1 MKNTKRFLSAV
12 SAFAILITSFPAAP
26 MAGATEDEN
35 TVTVSPTYD
44 MQLRYNNTSQS
55 ATGATMEVRTNWDE
69 ENVLQNDFLGA
80 MRFEIPD
87 TPEGKVI
94 SDVSLKLV
102 TERVKDSSTFY
113 LYSFE
118 PESWS
123 EEKIN
128 YEDVADAITAARA
141 SEPIVGFTAAGD
153 YNKAITDGSVTAE
166 YANVTAWTN
175 NIDIPVSAVTEGENF
190 DFIISRDQA
199 TNNGNQ
205 TCFYTKDNKG
215 ANCRVQFEESGEPSV
230 DGDNTYYPIDAEL
243 LKPVLTITYEDE
255 VTENKFDL
263 SGAAVYGYNI
273 SDKNTQHSVA
283 NGGSVTLTGAVK
295 SESENGADLIDGS
308 TDTVFT
314 AGQSTN
320 FMTVIDLG
328 VTVPVSSIVVKGVST
343 SAIIG
348 VADEDGTN
356 GTVTDT
362 DITFLNNWA
371 RMNNSAANNL
381 TDSVTAVY
389 GTSENNMY
397 DNVTLSG
404 DFGGVR
410 YIVFDGNGSSSK
422 CSEIEVYYTG
432 ELPTQA
438 PATESPSPTAA
449 ATPTVTPTAAPT
461 ATPTVTP
468 TAEPTP
474 TATPTATVTASPT
487 ETAAPAPTAEP
498 IPEGAIVVNGRP
510 SNVTTTQEITVDG
523 HGNKRTVAYTT
534 NNQSIWYL
542 GNYDLS
548 KIESIQM
555 RLGLVGR
562 YSDGALTDTPQVKLA
577 YMPIDG
583 SEINSEYIAANS
595 GTIRSSANMVAA
607 VGGLTEPS
615 AAQLNGH
622 QYLGALYTMD
632 ATGATVDKT
641 SYEEYPGGTA
651 SIDPDLTS
659 AFTPKGEGE
668 VALFVYGTAQGCRAT
683 IDYILIEEKDPTQTQ
698 APSTDSPSKPT
709 ETATADPAQTPTAGP
724 GETETPLVFNKFDMA
739 RATLYRYNIADKSQ
753 HTAAAGGEVTIVDAN
768 RIAQTDTAL
777 IDGDDTTVFTSGQ
790 TSNCATVIDL
800 GVSVPVSRI
809 VAKGVS
815 GSAIIG
821 VAGES
826 ADDVN
831 GTVSENGMTLKQ
843 NWARLNGSN
852 VNNLTDDITVEYG
865 TNDGVYDIVTLTGDF
880 GDVRYIVFDG
890 NGSSSLCAEIEVY
903 YDGEPLPEPTPG
915 PTPSPTP
922 EPTPGPGTIPD
933 GAIIINDQPKSSNAG
948 SQNVRVDADG
958 TTRDVAY
965 TNQNAVWY
973 IGTYELA
980 NIDSID
986 LRLGLVGQYDGE
998 ELVSSPQVRLAY
1010 MPADGTTVDDAYIA
1024 ANNSAIRASSQLI
1037 GTIEGFTEPEND
1049 KLNGHRYLGALYTID
1064 ETGVTVDA
1072 DGYRSFPGGTASV
1085 GINSTALDTEAA
1097 GGKVELFVY
1106 ADAGSRRATI
1116 DYVVINEKV
1125 LTPTSLRIDGE
1136 DTWVIRENVD
1146 SDYTTAIDA
1155 YKAVL
1160 ISDLGTEMELEDG
1173 DIIWSVSGSEYVS
1186 MATPTGINS
1195 SMTASKDLPIG
1206 TTQITLKAEYED
1218 ENGITLSAE
1227 KNITIE
1233 KREASVPT
1241 SMTMTGESYIAKLE
1255 SELPYNETYTAVI
1268 LDQFGVEM
1276 SDVVVDWTVE
1286 GSNTSGY
1293 SVSEGVL
1300 TIAEGAQS
1308 ALLTVKA
1315 TVRANTAVTAQ
1326 LPVEVNIS
1334 KYPSEIY
1341 PTADVLFRKDN
1352 ENAANVTG
1360 PDIEIRNLA
1369 DSDRGFSGGLKFD
1382 VSSIR
1387 AAIEAGYPLNSIS
1400 IRFTTRVSNDGSLV
1414 LKPLSN
1420 DWDES
1425 SSVTNSFNN
1434 KEDIINEAINS
1445 DEIVVSTDEG
1455 DGVFTLARMTRG
1467 RSIYDG
1473 VRGDNESV
1481 SSWQTTLDITEYVLG
1496 WLEEHPDENEMS
1508 LLLMA
1513 NYNGTTAN
1521 TVFSKDVDETYT
1533 NWAALTAKFPEL
1545 LETPQEL
1552 YPALV
1557 ADYAEETI
1565 TFEQWTDSVPIPLT
1579 STPNEVTLAAS
1590 HHDPFTDTTDTDII
1604 WSIAGFM
1611 TEDGEEAVPA
1621 GITLGQDGVLSVSV
1635 NAQPGTLTVRAT
1647 AQSSDVVYNERQV
1660 RITSLDVQLANGSFE
1675 NVDDAMM
1682 PVGWSSYDPAID
1694 IDHNGVQG
1702 YEMDQ
1707 ASETMLASF
1716 QRANDND
1723 GYLSGTHSAEDPTGV
1738 YGNKTV
1744 RLTGAHGITGDYEGR
1759 VYTNNAANSGTDGG
1773 PDLRV
1778 TTGVTYW
1785 ISQDYHL
1792 ESFYQLS
1799 DSSAVGPYVGY
1810 EGFQGTTGRSTQF
1823 SGTWY
1828 IKDGSATDAYTTDG
1842 YDTLRR
1848 QITVPQN
1855 IDRLRI
1861 NWGLQGAEGS
1871 IYYRNFRLAPQGIDT
1886 SKTPVDGENE
1896 LKVTGA
1902 MQWTSDGIAVVPG
1915 SSYTYKFSAQNEAM
1929 ASAQVTMLFMD
1940 SEGNVLDEETVQFAS
1955 PNVWTERTAEV
1966 TAPEGAA
1973 YAMLRLANGTGNGN
1987 VWYDNIIFTRTSD
2000 PIATYARIT
2009 GGNELVVSPLEGES
2023 DNTYKYEAA
2032 LADQYNNAY
2041 DGSVAWSV
2049 EGSPAGISI
2058 SSDGTLR
2065 VSSSA
2070 AAGTVTIRAAAAE
2083 NADVYAEKL
2092 VTVVKKPS
2100 SAESVELENGDF
2112 ADYDSDTLLPSGWT
2126 NSGRELSTANG
2137 SFDSSISGWKLN
2149 YTTYTQSDTSAAME
2163 WDGTVDH
2170 TGNSGGSA
2178 RIYNADRAQGS
2189 MQISQN
2195 IDIVGGGTYDISVWV
2210 KTDNVSSDSNVYA
2223 TLIFYDENGSTI
2235 EENKQLLVFYPEGG
2249 STGVNTSDWTK
2260 LSGTIYVNDLAS
2272 RLRIDMRYR
2281 GGANNRQGTV
2291 WFDDLEISKQASID
2305 TDIAYE
2311 GGPSVSLRGYGYEDT
2326 DVSRGYGEKW
2336 DSTPIT
2342 GITEGAQ
2349 YAYNVKVQ
2357 SFNANKGAY
2366 VLITYYDESGRS
2378 ISSTKSSIVSG
2389 TNENWQNIT
2398 GSTVAPPGAEY
2409 AVMSLCI
2416 DGTGVAWFA
2425 DAGFELGSKEE
2436 SPDIDGDDDPDNPGG
2451 GGGGGTGGG
2460 SGSAG
2465 GGGGSSI
2472 SGGSGS
2478 QSGTMGNFNT
2488 GSGTAEGDDVIDV
2501 TGDPEALIPQPDPS
2515 YFTQGMDVIGGFR
2528 DIRDVSWAQ
2537 KAIVAL
2543 TSIGVVNGKE
2553 EGLFYPNDNVTR
2565 AEFVKILVGALEYAG
2580 RIDTENV
2587 SCSFADVP
2595 ETEWY
2600 YAPVAAAVNAG
2611 IVTGVSDTEFA
2622 PNANIT
2628 RQDMA
2633 LMLTR
2638 AADAAGIELRSGA
2651 ETTFTDEASIAG
2663 YALDA
2668 VKTMSRA
2675 GIVNG
2680 FDDGSFMPMNNATRA
2695 QAAVVI
2701 YRTMGGTD

>member
-69 ENVLQNDFLGA
+69 ESVLQNDFLGA

-166 YANVTAWTN
+166 YANVAAWTN
-175 NIDIPVSAVTEGENF
+175 NIDIPVGAVTEGDDF

-199 TNNGNQ
+199 TNNGSQ
-205 TCFYTKDNKG
+205 TCFYTKDNTG
-215 ANCRVQFEESGEPSV
+215 ANCRVQFEESGEPTV
-230 DGDNTYYPIDAEL
+230 DGDNTYYPIDSEL
-243 LKPVLTITYEDE
+243 LKPVLTITYADE
-255 VTENKFDL
+255 VTETMMDL
-263 SGAAVYGYNI
+263 SDAVIYSYRLADKADHVIDTDESNTVSAVNAERSI
-273 SDKNTQHSVA
+273 SDT
-283 NGGSVTLTGAVK
+283 GSALV
-295 SESENGADLIDGS
+295 DGNDE
-308 TDTVFT
+308 TIFT
-314 AGQSTN
+314 AGQTTN
-320 FMTVIDLG
+320 FITVIDLG
-328 VTVPVSSIVVKGVST
+328 VTAPVSKLVMKNVHQAAV
-343 SAIIG
+343 IG
-348 VADEDGTN
+348 VAGENEDDPN
-356 GTVTDT
+356 GYITDTAVTLKQNWSRMNDSATENLTETVT
-362 DITFLNNWA
+362 A
-371 RMNNSAANNL
+371 S
-381 TDSVTAVY
+381 Y
-389 GTSENNMY
+389 GTRTDDIY
-397 DNVTLSG
+397 DTVTLSG

-410 YIVFDGNGSSSK
+410 YVVFDGNGSSSQ
-422 CSEIEVYYTG
+422 CAEIEVYYTG

-438 PATESPSPTAA
+438 PATASPSPTATAAAA
-449 ATPTVTPTAAPT
+449 ATPTVS
-461 ATPTVTP
+461 
-468 TAEPTP
+468 PTP
-474 TATPTATVTASPT
+474 AVPDVTATVPAEPE
-487 ETAAPAPTAEP
+487 ETATPAPTAEP
-498 IPEGAIVVNGRP
+498 IPEGAIAVNGRP
-510 SNVTTTQEITVDG
+510 SNVTTTQEITVDEY
-523 HGNKRTVAYTT
+523 GNKRTVAYTT
-534 NNQSIWYL
+534 NNTSIWYL

-548 KIESIQM
+548 QIESIQM

-562 YSDGALTDTPQVKLA
+562 YSDGVLTNTPQVKLA
-577 YMPIDG
+577 YMPLDG
-583 SEINSEYIAANS
+583 SDINSDYIAANS
-595 GTIRSSANMVAA
+595 GTIRSNANMVAA

-615 AAQLNGH
+615 AAQVNGH
-622 QYLGALYTMD
+622 QYLGALYTVD
-632 ATGATVDKT
+632 STGVTVDNT
-641 SYEEYPGGTA
+641 SYGEYPGGTA
-651 SIDPDLTS
+651 SVDMNLTS

-668 VALFVYGTAQGCRAT
+668 VALFVYGTAQSCRAT
-683 IDYILIEEKDPTQTQ
+683 IDYIIIEEKDPSETQ
-698 APSTDSPSKPT
+698 APATDTPT
-709 ETATADPAQTPTAGP
+709 EPVSTPTAEP
-724 GETETPLVFNKFDMA
+724 GETDAPMVFNKFDME
-739 RATLYRYNIADKSQ
+739 RASLYRYNIADKSQ

-777 IDGDDTTVFTSGQ
+777 IDGDDTTIFTSGQ

-809 VAKGVS
+809 VAKGVA
-815 GSAIIG
+815 GSAIVG

-831 GTVSENGMTLKQ
+831 GTVTETGITLRQ
-843 NWARLNGSN
+843 NWARLNNSN
-852 VNNLTDDITVEYG
+852 VNNLTDDITAEYG
-865 TNDGVYDIVTLTGDF
+865 TNDGVYDAVTLTGAF

-890 NGSSSLCAEIEVY
+890 NGSNSACAEIEVY

-933 GAIIINDQPKSSNAG
+933 GAIIVNDQPKSSNAG
-948 SQNVRVDADG
+948 TQSVTIDPEGD
-958 TTRDVAY
+958 TRTIAY
-965 TNQNAVWY
+965 TNQSNAVWY
-973 IGTYELA
+973 LGTYELA

-986 LRLGLVGQYDGE
+986 LRLGLVGQYTDD
-998 ELVSSPQVRLAY
+998 VVTSMPQVRLSY
-1010 MPADGTTVDDAYIA
+1010 VPSDGSVVDTAYIA
-1024 ANNSAIRASSQLI
+1024 ANDSLIRSTSQII
-1037 GTIEGFTEPEND
+1037 GAVEGLTVPEGDQYNQ
-1049 KLNGHRYLGALYTID
+1049 GHRYLGALYTID
-1064 ETGVTVDA
+1064 ETGVSVDNDA
-1072 DGYRSFPGGTASV
+1072 YAEFPGGTASV
-1085 GINSTALDTEAA
+1085 GPNSRPLDADAA
-1097 GGKVELFVY
+1097 DGKVELFIY

-1125 LTPTSLRIDGE
+1125 LTPAELRIDGA

-1146 SDYTTAIDA
+1146 SDYETSLDA
-1155 YKAVL
+1155 YKATL
-1160 ISDLGTEMELEDG
+1160 ISDIGTEMKLNEG
-1173 DIIWSVSGSEYVS
+1173 DIVWSVSGSDYVS
-1186 MATPTGINS
+1186 MKTPTGINS
-1195 SMTASKDLPIG
+1195 SMVASKDLPIG
-1206 TTQITLKAEYED
+1206 NTQITLRAEYED
-1218 ENGITLSAE
+1218 ENGVTLSAE

-1293 SVSEGVL
+1293 SISEGVL

-1434 KEDIINEAINS
+1434 KEDIINDAINS

-1621 GITLGQDGVLSVSV
+1621 GITLGQDGVLSVSM

-2009 GGNELVVSPLEGES
+2009 GGNDLVVSPLEGES

-2070 AAGTVTIRAAAAE
+2070 AAGTITIRAAAAE

-2100 SAESVELENGDF
+2100 SAESVGLENGDF

-2210 KTDNVSSDSNVYA
+2210 KTHNFTSDSNVYA

-2436 SPDIDGDDDPDNPGG
+2436 SPDIDGDDDPDNPG